1 MIRMAENA
9 DITQI
14 AEIFR
19 QLHKKHYHMRP
30 EYYNMPDIAYFEKS
44 VAEMLE
50 DKEKYL
56 VVCDEGGKI
65 CGYAWYYI
73 DEVRENELRKACRRC
88 FAEQLAVDESCQ
100 GHGVGKALVTYI
112 KNAAREHNCFSIE
125 LGVWYDNYDA
135 VDFYAAAGFTPRI
148 YKLECI
154 I

>member
-1 MIRMAENA
+1 MVRTAKNA

-19 QLHKKHYHMRP
+19 QLHKKHYDMRP
-30 EYYNMPDIAYFEKS
+30 EYYNMPEISYFEKS
-44 VAEMLE
+44 AAEMLA
-50 DKEKYL
+50 DNEKYL
-56 VVCDEGGKI
+56 AVWDDGGKV

-88 FAEQLAVDESCQ
+88 FVEQLAVDEGCR
-100 GHGVGKALVTYI
+100 GHGIGKALMSYI
-112 KNAAREHNCFSIE
+112 KTAAREQKCFSIE
-125 LGVWYDNYDA
+125 LSVWYDNYEA
-135 VDFYAAAGFTPRI
+135 VDFYGATGFSPRI